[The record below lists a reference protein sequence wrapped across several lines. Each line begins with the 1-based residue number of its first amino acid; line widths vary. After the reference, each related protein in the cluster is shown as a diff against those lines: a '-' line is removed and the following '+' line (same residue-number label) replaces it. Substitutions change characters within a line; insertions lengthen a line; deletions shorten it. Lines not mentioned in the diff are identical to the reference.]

1 MQAAACRYSNP
12 DMIQIRVQT
21 VVKSTK
27 YKKYQMQKVP
37 NTNHFVICLWI
48 GIIDFI
54 DYLDLDQDLSQVH
67 FSLRFEFTKSLTSGW
82 AHLSIHI
89 SILDIIHYYADNR
102 TVISTHVTPT
112 WQPCDVFTWPWA
124 WKNKILDEFWRKFE
138 EIVKNKVRTN
148 KQLK

>member
-27 YKKYQMQKVP
+27 YKKYQIR
-37 NTNHFVICLWI
+37 NHFVICLWI

-67 FSLRFEFTKSLTSGW
+67 FSLRFEFTKSWTSGW
-82 AHLSIHI
+82 SNLSIHI

-102 TVISTHVTPT
+102 TVISTHVTST
-112 WQPCDVFTWPWA
+112 WHPHVTLSLKKQDSWRIL
-124 WKNKILDEFWRKFE
+124 KKIWR
-138 EIVKNKVRTN
+138 NCQ
-148 KQLK
+148 KQSQN

>member
-54 DYLDLDQDLSQVH
+54 DYLDLDKDFIYWSQVH
-67 FSLRFEFTKSLTSGW
+67 FSLRFEFTKSWTSGW

-89 SILDIIHYYADNR
+89 IILDIIHYYADNR
-102 TVISTHVTPT
+102 TVISTHVTPMWRFHVT
-112 WQPCDVFTWPWA
+112 LSLKKQDSWRIL
-124 WKNKILDEFWRKFE
+124 KKIWR
-138 EIVKNKVRTN
+138 NCQ
-148 KQLK
+148 KQSQN